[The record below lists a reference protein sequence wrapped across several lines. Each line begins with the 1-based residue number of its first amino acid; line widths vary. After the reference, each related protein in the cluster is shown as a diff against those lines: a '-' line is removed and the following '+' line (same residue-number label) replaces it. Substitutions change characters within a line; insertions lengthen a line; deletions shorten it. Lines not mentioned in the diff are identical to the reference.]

1 MEIVEMLAYF
11 QGKNIYQWNQ
21 WIKDSAGSKMS
32 KNDRDRVLRVMKQYY
47 DLVFRK
53 EEIILRTYLMR
64 VLQDEKEKCKKDGM
78 WKWIGTIHSRLQVE
92 SEEVVYMKNREFR
105 YKKSEI
111 QTIWMTVSTFVY
123 PHLWL
128 YKHGDELEVVKGIIV
143 EQAKGDIPEEFVQ
156 LFKAFGDKN
165 RLRIIKLLMK
175 DVATTQ
181 ELASRLQISEAA
193 VSKHLKILNEVNLV
207 RKTKNGFYMEYR
219 FDEEMIRYIPYRF
232 YEVMMM

>member
-1 MEIVEMLAYF
+1 M
-11 QGKNIYQWNQ
+11 
-21 WIKDSAGSKMS
+21 
-32 KNDRDRVLRVMKQYY
+32 
-47 DLVFRK
+47 
-53 EEIILRTYLMR
+53 
-64 VLQDEKEKCKKDGM
+64 
-78 WKWIGTIHSRLQVE
+78 
-92 SEEVVYMKNREFR
+92 
-105 YKKSEI
+105 
-111 QTIWMTVSTFVY
+111 
-123 PHLWL
+123 
-128 YKHGDELEVVKGIIV
+128 EVVKGIIV

-156 LFKAFGDKN
+156 LFKALGDKN

>member
-1 MEIVEMLAYF
+1 
-11 QGKNIYQWNQ
+11 
-21 WIKDSAGSKMS
+21 MS

-47 DLVFRK
+47 DLIFRK
-53 EEIILRTYLMR
+53 EEI
-64 VLQDEKEKCKKDGM
+64 
-78 WKWIGTIHSRLQVE
+78 
-92 SEEVVYMKNREFR
+92 
-105 YKKSEI
+105 
-111 QTIWMTVSTFVY
+111 
-123 PHLWL
+123 
-128 YKHGDELEVVKGIIV
+128 
-143 EQAKGDIPEEFVQ
+143 VQ
-156 LFKAFGDKN
+156 LFKALGDKN

-193 VSKHLKILNEVNLV
+193 VSKHLKILNEANLV